1 MLCPRCG
8 GRMTVMAFL
17 TQASVVDRIIDHL
30 KISFTAERPPPESVL
45 QDLPMVADPPV
56 EYFS

>member
-1 MLCPRCG
+1 
-8 GRMTVMAFL
+8 MTVMAFL

>member
-1 MLCPRCG
+1 MICPRCG
-8 GRMTVMAFL
+8 SRMKVVAFL
-17 TQASVVDRIIDHL
+17 TDHVVVDWIIDHL
-30 KISFTAERPPPESVL
+30 KLSFTAERPPPESVL

>member
-1 MLCPRCG
+1 MK
-8 GRMTVMAFL
+8 VVAFL
-17 TQASVVDRIIDHL
+17 TDHVVVDWIIDHL
-30 KISFTAERPPPESVL
+30 KLSFTAERPPPESVL